1 MKGILIV
8 THGHLAPELVDT
20 ARTILGRDL
29 HNVRALSL
37 AWTEGWDEARSKI
50 ATEIAGFP
58 AETEGVLVLTDLH
71 GDTPSRAAASF
82 QEPGRVE
89 VVTGVNLPMVVRLGC
104 SDQEDL
110 PLAELARWIEVKG
123 RRAIRRAEPRATEQ
137 ERARA
142 GLGGELVKDDAR

>member
-1 MKGILIV
+1 MRGILIV
-8 THGHLAPELVDT
+8 THGHLAPELLDS
-20 ARTILGRDL
+20 ARTILGREL
-29 HNVRALSL
+29 QNVRALSL

-50 ATEIAGFP
+50 ALEIGAFP
-58 AETEGVLVLTDLH
+58 PGTEGILVLTDLH

-89 VVTGVNLPMVVRLGC
+89 VITGVNLPMVVRLGC
-104 SDQEDL
+104 ADQEDL

-123 RRAIRRAEPRATEQ
+123 RRAIRRAEPRSAEE

-142 GLGGELVKDDAR
+142 ATATDPSKGECE